1 MLRFLQ
7 VPIIADWRVSL
18 GGKGW
23 HSADKSAKTEKVA
36 GVCGCGKPED
46 VMRTGAENETAV
58 FESKALLRLDD
69 LESRAVFF
77 PKVKLL
83 ITEGSIFF
91 APRTCETLG

>member
-1 MLRFLQ
+1 
-7 VPIIADWRVSL
+7 
-18 GGKGW
+18 
-23 HSADKSAKTEKVA
+23 
-36 GVCGCGKPED
+36 
-46 VMRTGAENETAV
+46 MRTGAENETAV